1 MTEMPEPTTALPPNP
16 PIPHDLPQTHGNK
29 LKYYSATISGKV
41 FISGQV
47 VDDLTKDPNT
57 RAMMLPF
64 GYNNEKIVK
73 LADLHKDLSSLQSDQ
88 QIEYAEKTAAY
99 QDFEKLF
106 SLAKLELSF
115 LIKIIKV
122 ALKNDL
128 LRKEILGI
136 NFKKGDS
143 IDSIF
148 NYMDKFYD
156 GIDKNDGIL
165 PQLAFYGYNENRV
178 NACRN
183 AYLTAKSAYYQY
195 NRENKEAI
203 DATRL
208 RDAKLAEMDECMYD
222 YFSLYKVALQQK
234 NMFSTAPQENQQ

>member
-1 MTEMPEPTTALPPNP
+1 MTEMPTPTTALPPNP
-16 PIPHDLPQTHGNK
+16 PTPHDLPHVPGSK

-47 VDDLTKDPNT
+47 VDDLNQDANT
-57 RAMMLPF
+57 RTLMLPF

-73 LADLHKDLSSLQSDQ
+73 LSDLHKNLSSLQSDQ

-165 PQLAFYGYNENRV
+165 PQLTFYGYNEYRV
-178 NACRN
+178 NACRD
-183 AYLTAKSAYYQY
+183 AYLKAKASYYAY
-195 NRENKEAI
+195 NRENKEAVES
-203 DATRL
+203 TRI

-234 NMFSTAPQENQQ
+234 NMFSTAPQEN